1 MNLQYPVLVMLREH
15 LAGML
20 LGTIFLFVGLI
31 ACCIATVRRHGGSR
45 LLVSFGLFIG
55 LFGLRMLAD
64 ADSALQLFLKSPWP
78 DRVEIGVD
86 YVLVIPALLFWI
98 ELSRGA
104 LRRVLWSLTFLAA
117 GIAMLGLGW
126 FIVGGSPYTFLR
138 YNLLLAILMTVVVGV
153 LFVVPGVVKKY
164 LVIQSQP
171 LRIIMPAVAFIT
183 LYVNVMWF
191 FGFPPSPFIEPIAFS
206 AWIGAIGYEA
216 ARHTFDNERRLL
228 SIESELETARQI
240 QFSILPDRIPD
251 VDGLRIAASYNP
263 MSAVA
268 GDYYQFLQPN
278 DRQVGVLVADVSGH
292 GVPAA
297 LIASMIKV
305 AMQSA
310 AAFALNPDGLLR
322 SMNRIL
328 TPELRG
334 RLTSAAYLWIDTE
347 TSTARY
353 SAAGHPALLH
363 WSAARGELLR
373 IESNGL
379 LFGVASE
386 FEYPVRNVAFCPGDR
401 FLVYTDG
408 LIEPENAHGEP
419 FGDWKLESVLR
430 ESRALPG
437 PELSRKLLS
446 ALQIWQP
453 ASLAQQDDITLVVVD
468 AL

>member
-1 MNLQYPVLVMLREH
+1 MNLEYPALVLLREH
-15 LAGML
+15 LAGLL

-31 ACCIATVRRHGGSR
+31 ACCIAAVRRHGGSR

-55 LFGLRMLAD
+55 LYGLGKLAD

-117 GIAMLGLGW
+117 GIAALGLGW
-126 FIVGGSPYTFLR
+126 FIIGGSPYTFLR
-138 YNLLLAILMTVVVGV
+138 YNLLLAIVMTVVVGV

-164 LVIQSQP
+164 LVIQSYP
-171 LRIIMPAVAFIT
+171 LRIIMPSVAFIT
-183 LYVNVMWF
+183 LYVNTMWF
-191 FGFPPSPFIEPIAFS
+191 FGFPPAPYIEPIAFS

-251 VDGLRIAASYNP
+251 VEGLRLAASYNP

-278 DRQVGVLVADVSGH
+278 ARQVGVLVADVSGH

-310 AAFALNPDGLLR
+310 AAFAPNPDELLH

-347 TSTARY
+347 SRTARY

-363 WSAARGELLR
+363 WSAARGELLQ

-386 FEYPVRNVAFCPGDR
+386 FEYPVRNVAFSPGDR
-401 FLVYTDG
+401 FLTYTDG
-408 LIEPENAHGEP
+408 LVEPENAQGEP
-419 FGDWKLESVLR
+419 FGDRQLESVLR
-430 ESRALPG
+430 ENCALPA
-437 PELSRKLLS
+437 PELSRKLFS
-446 ALQIWQP
+446 ALQSWQP

-468 AL
+468 AI